1 MNLTHQGNAMAKIQF
16 FSDKLAVAISSLCVL
31 HCIATPLLLIA
42 VPSLASASMLSDET
56 FHRVLLFF
64 VIPIGAVAL
73 TIGYSHH
80 KQIKVLA
87 AGIVGLTLLS
97 TPILIEASGLDHE
110 VLGETGEVYI
120 TVLASFIIVAAHF
133 INFNLR
139 KRHQSTQE
147 TSV

>member
-1 MNLTHQGNAMAKIQF
+1 MNLIHQGNAMVKIQF
-16 FSDKLAVAISSLCVL
+16 LSDKLAVAISSLCVL

-42 VPSLASASMLSDET
+42 VPSLASVSMLSDET

-64 VIPIGAVAL
+64 VIPVGALAL

-87 AGIVGLTLLS
+87 TGIVGLILLS
-97 TPILIEASGLDHE
+97 TPILIEAIGLDHE
-110 VLGETGEVYI
+110 VLGETGEVYV
-120 TVLASFIIVAAHF
+120 TVLASFIIVTAHL

-139 KRHQSTQE
+139 KHHHSQQE
-147 TSV
+147 TCV